1 MRNVW
6 GLKKIHRKISPMKV
20 TKEVLVLGSNLKQDV
35 GTSDVPYIN
44 TFQISKHH
52 TYVATYDLSER
63 WGRSLDQDTRAP
75 NNIINKLFHSAI
87 IPLARI

>member
-1 MRNVW
+1 MNT
-6 GLKKIHRKISPMKV
+6 KFSTMNV
-20 TKEVLVLGSNLKQDV
+20 TKEVLVLVRNEYIYI
-35 GTSDVPYIN
+35 GTIDVPYIN

>member
-1 MRNVW
+1 MRKVW

-44 TFQISKHH
+44 TFQISDLCID
-52 TYVATYDLSER
+52 VSAYDLSE
-63 WGRSLDQDTRAP
+63 
-75 NNIINKLFHSAI
+75 
-87 IPLARI
+87 